1 MERDL
6 DRYQDNLQI
15 VQREGGEDPQGQSI
29 HLIITIMDTYGL
41 WSMMSTF
48 LKVI

>member
-15 VQREGGEDPQGQSI
+15 VQREDGDDPQGQSI
-29 HLIITIMDTYGL
+29 HLITTIMDTYGL
-41 WSMMSTF
+41 
-48 LKVI
+48 